1 MTWIKRAVL
10 LCLILAALIVYFYFN
25 FPAIYEG
32 DNYHVEGVCV
42 EAYSGRFARR
52 RRIRYIVMDDGT
64 HYQLIGDQMREGYK
78 ELEGKELS
86 FFASKFGFNPSA
98 FAFDQGSDA
107 ANAENIAEIRKD
119 EIRDMIISVAI
130 IGSFAAIVIFIKPVF
145 ELWEK
150 RSNEVDLKDMLK
162 RRKLKRAKRQMQAEK
177 YKNLED
183 ATEERHIQNKN
194 MSRKKQKQRKKQNK
208 GKGKNK

>member
-10 LCLILAALIVYFYFN
+10 LCLILAALIVYFYFS

-52 RRIRYIVMDDGT
+52 IRIRYIVMDDGT
-64 HYQLIGDQMREGYK
+64 HYQLIGDQMCDGYK

-98 FAFDQGSDA
+98 FAFDQGSEV
-107 ANAENIAEIRKD
+107 ANAENLARIRK
-119 EIRDMIISVAI
+119 EAIRDMIISVAI
-130 IGSFAAIVIFIKPVF
+130 FK
-145 ELWEK
+145 
-150 RSNEVDLKDMLK
+150 
-162 RRKLKRAKRQMQAEK
+162 
-177 YKNLED
+177 
-183 ATEERHIQNKN
+183 
-194 MSRKKQKQRKKQNK
+194 
-208 GKGKNK
+208 